1 MKKILLITLTLI
13 MILCLFACD
22 KQNTYENILSQL
34 DKYEFDAVTPYTEE
48 EIAPIKDT
56 LKSRDLPNDVKNIC
70 HYFTRSLLAN
80 EENTWVYVYEFET
93 NASAQ
98 QFKEKYADGWNIARI
113 KDNVVVYGSFSG
125 ISNLDM

>member
-48 EIAPIKDT
+48 EIAPIKNT
-56 LKSRDLPNDVKNIC
+56 LKSRELPYDVKNIC
-70 HYFTRSLLAN
+70 HYFTKSVFAN

>member
-1 MKKILLITLTLI
+1 MKKGLSLLLII
-13 MILCLFACD
+13 ISVLCLFSCH
-22 KQNTYENILSQL
+22 QRSTYEKILSQL
-34 DKYEFDAVTPYTEE
+34 DKHEFDAVTPYTEE
-48 EIAPIKDT
+48 DIQPIKET
-56 LKSRDLPNDVKNIC
+56 LKSRNLPYDVKNIC

>member
-1 MKKILLITLTLI
+1 MKKCFIVTLVIITV
-13 MILCLFACD
+13 LCLFSCNGKSA
-22 KQNTYENILSQL
+22 YESILHQL

-48 EIAPIKDT
+48 EIESIKVT
-56 LKSRDLPNDVKNIC
+56 LKSRELPYDVKNIC